1 MLTSKIS
8 TKKIQVGCPL
18 VCTFA
23 VIVMGILRNW
33 QESKLL
39 TPRIP
44 IPHRT
49 DPPTHPHTHT
59 HTHTDTHLNCKI
71 RRRKAH
77 IETYGVGTAR
87 ARVKARIAASY
98 VHAAYVRK
106 SYYAERFQR
115 HTQPP
120 YRATLMAYNYIW
132 RLTECTKSPA
142 PSTLTHVASV
152 VHIEEQKLT
161 LSGCF
166 EAN

>member
-1 MLTSKIS
+1 MSFQIRAKRVPPMLTS
-8 TKKIQVGCPL
+8 TKKIQVGCLL

-39 TPRIP
+39 TPRIS

-49 DPPTHPHTHT
+49 DPPKYTYTHPHRHPPELQDSTSESSHR
-59 HTHTDTHLNCKI
+59 DLWRGNGEGEGEGKDSCFL
-71 RRRKAH
+71 
-77 IETYGVGTAR
+77 
-87 ARVKARIAASY
+87 
-98 VHAAYVRK
+98 HAAYVRK
-106 SYYAERFQR
+106 SHYAERFQH

-120 YRATLMAYNYIW
+120 YRATLMADHYVW

-152 VHIEEQKLT
+152 VHIDRK
-161 LSGCF
+161 
-166 EAN
+166 N